1 MSVTDRNRNL
11 PAFPL
16 QALERGEYSGLTK
29 RELFAVLA
37 MQGLLSNPGRCGGD
51 WSEYA
56 RAARECTDALLD
68 EFSK

>member
-1 MSVTDRNRNL
+1 MSVTDHNRNL

-16 QALERGEYSGLTK
+16 QALVRGEYSGLTK
-29 RELFAVLA
+29 RELFAVLV

-56 RAARECTDALLD
+56 RAARECADTLLK
-68 EFSK
+68 ELAE